1 MLNCDAAYE
10 LVNDP
15 FSNTNGEFTV
25 YNLKKSNNL
34 ASYITYLEDN
44 SNNIISLNQNIYE
57 EKNLICCNT
66 DLIKKSNLLEFITY
80 INNKNYASFNGSN
93 LVSKKYSISSGDII
107 MFKTS
112 SKDTFLGLTVI
123 LDSSLF
129 KNNNNN
135 FHWMTSNNLLIPDA
149 QFLVNTFKI

>member
-15 FSNTNGEFTV
+15 FSNTKGEFTV